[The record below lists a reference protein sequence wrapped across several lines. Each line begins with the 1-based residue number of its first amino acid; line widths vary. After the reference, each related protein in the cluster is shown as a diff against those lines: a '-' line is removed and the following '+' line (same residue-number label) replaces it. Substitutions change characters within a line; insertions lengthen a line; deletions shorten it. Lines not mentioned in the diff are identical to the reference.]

1 MIKTMTEGKP
11 LSIIL
16 NFSIPVFF
24 GYLFQQFYSVTD
36 TVIVGKSLGVH
47 ALAAVG
53 ATGAINFLIIGFVV
67 GICSGCAIPV
77 AQRFGAQDFSAMRK
91 YVCNSAYVCIF
102 FSVIMTVVTV
112 VYCRPLLL
120 MMHTPDDIVD
130 RAVDYVRIIF
140 AGIPFI
146 FLYNVV
152 AAIIRSLGDSKTP
165 LYFLVMSSVMNITL
179 DLVFILVLH
188 LDVKGAAL
196 ATVVSQA
203 VSGIVSFFYMNK
215 KFEIL
220 SSNAEERKFSL
231 RYCATL
237 CATGIPMGLQYSITA
252 IGSAIM
258 QSAVNGLGSAAVAA
272 CTAAAKVTMFF
283 ATVFD
288 SLGTTMA
295 TYGGQ
300 NAGAGKL
307 ERLNEG
313 VKSSMIIAS
322 VYSAAALL
330 IFIFAGQYFVML
342 FMKGDETEI
351 IANAKLY
358 MIQQAFFFIPLA
370 GVNIFRF
377 MIQGMGFSVFAIF
390 AGVFE
395 MVARMLFGIFVVP
408 YFGFPSAGLA
418 SPAAWILAD
427 AFLIPAFIF
436 CRNRLA
442 RSLSFSKKQQY
453 MQ

>member
-1 MIKTMTEGKP
+1 MIKTMTEGNP

-24 GYLFQQFYSVTD
+24 GYLFQQFYNVTD

-53 ATGAINFLIIGFVV
+53 ATGAINFLIIGFAV

-91 YVCNSAYVCIF
+91 YVCNTAYVCIF
-102 FSVIMTVVTV
+102 FSVIMTAVTV

-120 MMHTPDDIVD
+120 IMDTPEDIVD
-130 RAVDYVRIIF
+130 RAVDYIRIIF
-140 AGIPFI
+140 IGIPFI

-307 ERLNEG
+307 ERLDEG

-322 VYSAAALL
+322 VYSVAALL
-330 IFIFAGQYFVML
+330 IFIFAGQYFIML
-342 FMKGDETEI
+342 FMNVNETEI
-351 IANAKLY
+351 IHNAKLY
-358 MIQQAFFFIPLA
+358 MVQQAFFFIPLA